1 MKLEYLISQN
11 NFKDIKE
18 SDSYSQRGSKSK
30 HGAVIVKEGKLKEIE
45 ANYSDSVFILKDKA
59 SVIEKSCAVCYFC
72 KRQIEE
78 DNLVGPFVRSG

>member
-1 MKLEYLISQN
+1 M
-11 NFKDIKE
+11 
-18 SDSYSQRGSKSK
+18 
-30 HGAVIVKEGKLKEIE
+30 IVKEGKLKEID

-72 KRQIEE
+72 KRHVDE